1 MDTNN
6 NNTALIDAT
15 VKDLRT
21 MVEKSV
27 NFQTLIS
34 PVYEKIVTSILDIF
48 GADGELTT
56 MEAKDLM
63 KLLDITSKAQIQ
75 PVVELTKLVQSV
87 TALCER
93 SVLQEKISSL
103 ESIVKSLV
111 GKDAQ
116 NKAEFFE
123 MDGEVVPPDTTDSED
138 GSDTEDEVVVPEV
151 TTDTNIDSIL
161 ENANYTAVES

>member
-34 PVYEKIVTSILDIF
+34 PFYEKIVTSILDIF